1 MEDDAV
7 ETSLDELEAMETTED
22 DGDLGDA
29 KGGTKKDV

>member
-7 ETSLDELEAMETTED
+7 ETSLDDLEAMESAED

-29 KGGTKKDV
+29 KGGTKKEV